1 MSNPEHL
8 AAHLPASHPD
18 DALLIGALDDEF
30 PPTEAASI
38 ALHLSACPEC
48 SQRYQA
54 LRQLSATI
62 ESAVAAPC
70 VSLLSAERDALERC
84 LESRELTRSVVTQPR
99 VLRPLSYVLAI
110 AAAIAFALMF
120 APQWK
125 RSSTANAAG
134 ASLQPSSFQLD
145 GETFV
150 ALPYSNPDL
159 PLNSS
164 HIVRMQVP
172 VSSLADAGVVF
183 EPISNEVSSQDRS
196 VLADVLL
203 GIDGQP
209 LGVHVLGSTDN

>member
-1 MSNPEHL
+1 MSTPLPLAPHL
-8 AAHLPASHPD
+8 R
-18 DALLIGALDDEF
+18 DALLVASIDDELS
-30 PPTEAASI
+30 PAEAASV
-38 ALHLSACPEC
+38 ASHLSACHDC
-48 SQRYQA
+48 WQRYQA
-54 LRQLSATI
+54 LRQLSANL
-62 ESAVAAPC
+62 ESAIAA
-70 VSLLSAERDALERC
+70 VSVNLEDASRDRLAHL
-84 LESRELTRSVVTQPR
+84 LESREVTLAKASQSH
-99 VLRPLSYVLAI
+99 VLRRLSYALAI
-110 AAAIAFALMF
+110 AAALAFALMF

-125 RSSTANAAG
+125 RSATVNRAG
-134 ASLQPSSFQLD
+134 SALPPSSFQLD

-183 EPISNEVSSQDRS
+183 EPISNEISAQDRS

-209 LGVHVLGSTDN
+209 LGVHVLSSTDN